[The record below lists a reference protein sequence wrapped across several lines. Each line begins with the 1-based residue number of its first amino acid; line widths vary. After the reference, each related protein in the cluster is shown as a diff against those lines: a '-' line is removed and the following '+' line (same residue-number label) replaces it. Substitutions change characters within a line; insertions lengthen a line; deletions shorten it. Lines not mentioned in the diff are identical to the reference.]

1 MSESVAGKHYICPS
15 CGCED
20 FLEVHSDELPGRP
33 VTLVWCEDCGAQY
46 STGALPWLWLPS
58 ITSIASTSTKGN

>member
-1 MSESVAGKHYICPS
+1 MKTTCPA

-20 FLEVHSDELPGRP
+20 FLLVRSEVLPDRP

-46 STGALPWLWLPS
+46 STGVLPWLGLPV
-58 ITSIASTSTKGN
+58 IDFREAAA